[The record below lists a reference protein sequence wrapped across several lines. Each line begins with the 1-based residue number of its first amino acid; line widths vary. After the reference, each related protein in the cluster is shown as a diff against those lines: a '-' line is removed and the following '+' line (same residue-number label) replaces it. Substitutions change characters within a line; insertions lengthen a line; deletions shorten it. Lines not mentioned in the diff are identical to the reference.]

1 MALTENLQN
10 LQAENNVIQD
20 QSYGEGNENDE

>member
-1 MALTENLQN
+1 MALTKNLQN
-10 LQAENNVIQD
+10 LQPENNVMQD